1 MSPGLEAHATKAVS
15 RQSAFSG
22 STCIPKRKHRGVC
35 AQKIPTPP
43 HIAHAISLAEWKYM
57 KAKIIAGV
65 GQKRGGSELR
75 ASRGMGRGISLPPTM
90 HIAARESWKEKA
102 DAHGCVGY

>member
-1 MSPGLEAHATKAVS
+1 
-15 RQSAFSG
+15 
-22 STCIPKRKHRGVC
+22 
-35 AQKIPTPP
+35 
-43 HIAHAISLAEWKYM
+43 M

-90 HIAARESWKEKA
+90 HIAARESWEEKA